1 MTYVYAKHTVKNEEI
16 YLILFY
22 SLSFFFHSNA
32 DTASTVAELAP
43 DHGTTIILANVI
55 YDVRYLQWLPSID

>member
-1 MTYVYAKHTVKNEEI
+1 MTYVYAKHTVNNEEI

-22 SLSFFFHSNA
+22 YFSFFHSNT